1 MTPKNLT
8 LSVIGRSAVVLL
20 AAGAGS
26 AAHAGT
32 LLSSPSATVTTTAS
46 NNFPTATPSSNSV
59 TLPTTFTSVGS
70 VDSVLQGANSA
81 GTTEYLFTVTTLDNT
96 LSPFS
101 SLVFQIGTGTGANF
115 VPLGLFG
122 SPTQPRFAGD
132 FAFPASIATSTHF
145 GSTNQFPAS
154 LTFSGG
160 SLAAGSSDRETFTLA
175 VPDQGT
181 VAGNPFTFPLR
192 ETPTAAPPTVPE
204 ASSVVSF
211 GLLLAF
217 GAGGL
222 CLTARRRKVGAAK

>member
-181 VAGNPFTFPLR
+181 TPFLFTLR
-192 ETPTAAPPTVPE
+192 ETAAAASPVPE
-204 ASSVVSF
+204 ASSVISF

-217 GAGGL
+217 GTGGL
-222 CLTARRRKVGAAK
+222 CLSARRRKSAK